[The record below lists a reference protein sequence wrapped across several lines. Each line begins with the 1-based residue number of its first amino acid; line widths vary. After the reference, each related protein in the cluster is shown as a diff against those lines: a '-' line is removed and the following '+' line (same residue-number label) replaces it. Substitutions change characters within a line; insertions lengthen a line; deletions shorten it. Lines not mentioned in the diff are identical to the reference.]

1 MRCFDL
7 PKPRQI
13 LFLISGPAGSG
24 KTTLCQRLLDDP
36 KIEVN
41 RVVTATTRKPRKNEV
56 SGVDYYF
63 LSNKTFE
70 ERMNKKQFLE
80 SAIVHGNYYGTL
92 RSEIENKFDSG
103 KDLLLNIDF
112 QGVQALVKIALTDPL
127 LYQRVVT
134 LFIAPKNL
142 QVIKERMKERGQDNP
157 ETIEKR
163 LKTADHEMKNLKF
176 FQYCLI
182 TGDRESDFERFKAVY
197 LSEKMRQV

>member
-1 MRCFDL
+1 MDCFDL

-13 LFLISGPAGSG
+13 LFLISGPAGTG

-41 RVVTATTRKPRKNEV
+41 RVVTATTRKPRTNEV

-63 LSNKTFE
+63 LSNETFD
-70 ERMNKKQFLE
+70 ERINAKKFLE

-92 RSEIENKFDSG
+92 RSEVERKFDLG

-112 QGVQALVKIALTDPL
+112 KGVQALVKTALTDPL
-127 LYQRVVT
+127 LHQRVVT
-134 LFIAPKNL
+134 LFIAPRNL
-142 QVIKERMKERGQDNP
+142 QVIRDRMKERGQDDP

-163 LKTADHEMKNLKF
+163 LKTARQEMKNLNF

-182 TGDRESDFERFKAVY
+182 TGDRENDFERFKAIY
-197 LSEKMRQV
+197 LAEKMRRI